1 MAADM
6 SGGEWPSWAQSAIT
20 AFLTFL
26 GTLGVAHLNKKA
38 ALERAQEERRAEQEK
53 AETIRRA
60 KLEETIDSRIRQIL
74 ADDEKTIR
82 RLSRKIDALE
92 GYVRVLMTALVKV
105 GVAIPPMP
113 KEEKEEPAQDEG
125 EPANA

>member
-1 MAADM
+1 MAAE
-6 SGGEWPSWAQSAIT
+6 SAGEWPSWVPNAISG
-20 AFLTFL
+20 L
-26 GTLGVAHLNKKA
+26 GAGLVTLGVAHLNKRA
-38 ALERAQEERRAEQEK
+38 ALERAQEERRAALEK
-53 AETIRRA
+53 AENDRKA

-92 GYVRVLMTALVKV
+92 TYVRVLMTALLKA
-105 GVAIPPMP
+105 GVAIPSMP
-113 KEEKEEPAQDEG
+113 RDEKEEPAQDEG